1 MIPHRKIEAKRRT
14 NDPTRN
20 GAEHSDD
27 TVLEALIWRSELPA
41 IVWLIEFPQRPE
53 PSSAS
58 VGARMTGWP
67 PLVYSTSRKPS
78 DPTTHCWQVRTLT
91 TLVSKRMSLGMAAE
105 RHALCQIRTGFKGR
119 WNGDVSAVLGLWR
132 RTVRTPSPHKQR
144 LKKNTYRRTDVGR
157 DGYYLPFYHGNTKWT
172 GGQNMGF
179 LFQPIRFG
187 KEITELGV
195 FSIR

>member
-27 TVLEALIWRSELPA
+27 TVLAALIWRSELPA
-41 IVWLIEFPQRPE
+41 IVWLTEFPQRPE
-53 PSSAS
+53 PWSAS

-91 TLVSKRMSLGMAAE
+91 MLVSKRMSWAWPQRGTHFVRSELDSKGDGTAMWVPFWGYEEE
-105 RHALCQIRTGFKGR
+105 RLERQ
-119 WNGDVSAVLGLWR
+119 
-132 RTVRTPSPHKQR
+132 VRTNSGKKKYAQENRCWSRR
-144 LKKNTYRRTDVGR
+144 LLLALLSRQYQMDWRSK
-157 DGYYLPFYHGNTKWT
+157 H
-172 GGQNMGF
+172 GF
-179 LFQPIRFG
+179 LVSTNPFLQGNYGTRS
-187 KEITELGV
+187 V
-195 FSIR
+195 FY